1 MPRTVEAFRK
11 LCERR
16 PLNYLF
22 LLLFLLSDFF
32 LIFVLDGLLVFAADE
47 LDQSHFGA
55 VAFARA
61 EFEDSR
67 VSTRTVGES
76 VRQLSG
82 QFLQGRD
89 AGGSFGVRLMFFAF
103 RPGVAGEEKRRR
115 LTRGVHRG
123 FVLAGLAGG
132 SRPAAQGDS
141 FFGKGAQFFRLRQ
154 RSDDSFVKHKGR
166 AKVSQQRFPVRR
178 CPPQLSVRNKVSHDF
193 YSSA

>member
-16 PLNYLF
+16 PLIYLF
-22 LLLFLLSDFF
+22 LLSSFF
-32 LIFVLDGLLVFAADE
+32 LFFVRDGLLVFAADE

-55 VAFARA
+55 VAFAGA

-67 VSTRTVGES
+67 VSTRTVGEAIG
-76 VRQLSG
+76 QLSG

-89 AGGSFGVRLMFFAF
+89 AGGSFGARLMFFAF

-115 LTRGVHRG
+115 LASGVHRG

-132 SRPAAQGDS
+132 SRPASQGDS
-141 FFGKGAQFFRLRQ
+141 FFCKGTQFFRLRQ
-154 RSDDSFVKHKGR
+154 RSDDSFVKHEGR
-166 AKVSQQRFPVRR
+166 AKVS
-178 CPPQLSVRNKVSHDF
+178 
-193 YSSA
+193 

>member
-11 LCERR
+11 LCERW

-22 LLLFLLSDFF
+22 LLPSLFFF
-32 LIFVLDGLLVFAADE
+32 FVLDGLLVFAADE
-47 LDQSHFGA
+47 LDQGHFGA

-67 VSTRTVGES
+67 VSARTVGEAI
-76 VRQLSG
+76 RQFSG
-82 QFLQGRD
+82 QFLQCRY
-89 AGGSFGVRLMFFAF
+89 AGGGFGARFMFFAF

-115 LTRGVHRG
+115 LTSGVQRG

-132 SRPAAQGDS
+132 SRPAAQGDGC
-141 FFGKGAQFFRLRQ
+141 FGIGAQFFRFRQ
-154 RSDDSFVKHKGR
+154 CSGDSVVKHEGR
-166 AKVSQQRFPVRR
+166 AKVPEQRLPVRR
-178 CPPQLSVRNKVSHDF
+178 CPPQLSVSNKVSHDF